1 MKIKCDSRK
10 IEPGDT
16 FLALRGVNDDGHCYI
31 EDAIK
36 NGAQTVIVEEGL
48 YEVETIVVKNTREY
62 LEKYLKETY
71 AEELSKI
78 KLIGVTGTNGKTTTC
93 YLLYQALNKAGIKT
107 AYLGTIG
114 FYLDG
119 KRKDLNN
126 TTPDLYDL
134 YEMILTCVEEGV
146 SVLAMEVSSQA
157 LSMHRV
163 AGLEFDVAVFTN
175 LTKEH
180 LDYHLDM
187 KSYALAKQQLFEQ
200 VKQDG
205 IAYINIDDDYHSYFC
220 LKQNKNKTYGFLE
233 SDYKIHDVFSDEL
246 KTSFSINQVS
256 YETTLL
262 GRHNIYNASVVAII
276 LEQFEIEEQERQKIL
291 KELEC
296 PKGRMDTIKVG
307 EKMAIVDYAHTPDAL
322 KNIIEAV
329 RPICK
334 KRLITIVGCG
344 GNRDKTKRPEMGKLA
359 TTLSDYVIFTSDNP
373 RYEDPLEILKDMTD
387 KLATCNYGI
396 EANREEAIKKG
407 VQSLEKDDIL
417 LVLGKGHETYQVIQD
432 KKIEFDD
439 KEKLL
444 KYMRS

>member
-16 FLALRGVNDDGHCYI
+16 FLALRGIHDDGHCYI
-31 EDAIK
+31 ESAIQ
-36 NGAQTVIVEEGL
+36 NGATTVIVEEGL

-126 TTPDLYDL
+126 TTPDLLDL

-163 AGLEFDVAVFTN
+163 EGLEFDIAVFTN

-187 KSYALAKQQLFEQ
+187 KSYALAKQLLFEK
-200 VKQDG
+200 VKGDG
-205 IAYINIDDDYHSYFC
+205 VAYINLDDDYYSYFC
-220 LKQNKNKTYGFLE
+220 LKQNNNKTYGFLE
-233 SDYKIHDVFSDEL
+233 SDYKIHDVSLDET
-246 KTSFSINQVS
+246 KTSFFINQVP
-256 YETTLL
+256 YETSLL
-262 GRHNIYNASVVAII
+262 GKHNIYNASVVAIL
-276 LEQFEIEEQERQKIL
+276 LEYFEIEEIKRQEIL

-307 EKMAIVDYAHTPDAL
+307 DKMAIVDYAHTPDAL
-322 KNIIEAV
+322 KNIISAV
-329 RPICK
+329 RPFCK

-344 GNRDKTKRPEMGKLA
+344 GNRDKSKRPEMGALA

-373 RYEDPLEILKDMTD
+373 RMEDPLEILKDMT
-387 KLATCNYGI
+387 KNLATDNY
-396 EANREEAIKKG
+396 EVLVNREEAIKKG

-417 LVLGKGHETYQVIQD
+417 LVLGKGHETYQIIQD
-432 KKIEFDD
+432 QKIKFDD
-439 KEKLL
+439 KEELL

>member
-10 IEPGDT
+10 VEPGDT
-16 FLALRGVNDDGHCYI
+16 FLALRGVENDGHCYI
-31 EDAIK
+31 KDAIQ
-36 NGAQTVIVEEGL
+36 NGATTVIVEEGL

-71 AEELSKI
+71 QEELSKI

-93 YLLYQALNKAGIKT
+93 YLLYQAFNQLGIKS
-107 AYLGTIG
+107 AYIGTIG

-126 TTPDLYDL
+126 TTPDLMDL

-146 SVLAMEVSSQA
+146 SVIAMEVSSQA

-163 AGLEFDVAVFTN
+163 EGLEFDIAVFTN

-187 KSYALAKQQLFEQ
+187 KSYALAKQILFEQ
-200 VKQDG
+200 VKGDG
-205 IAYINIDDDYHSYFC
+205 TAYINMDDDYYSYFC
-220 LKQNKNKTYGFLE
+220 LKQNNNKTYGFLE
-233 SDYKIHDVFSDEL
+233 SDYRIHDSFFDESQTTFFL
-246 KTSFSINQVS
+246 NDVK
-256 YETTLL
+256 YETSLL
-262 GRHNIYNASVVAII
+262 GKHNIYNASVVAII
-276 LEQFEIEEQERQKIL
+276 LEQFGIEEEMRKKVL

-307 EKMAIVDYAHTPDAL
+307 DKIAIVDYAHTPDAL

-344 GNRDKTKRPEMGKLA
+344 GNRDKSKRPEMGSLA
-359 TTLSDYVIFTSDNP
+359 TSLSDYVIFTSDNP
-373 RYEDPLEILKDMTD
+373 RMEDPMDILKDITAKLTTD
-387 KLATCNYGI
+387 NYEI
-396 EANREEAIKKG
+396 IVNREEAIKKG
-407 VQSLEKDDIL
+407 VQSLEKNDIL

-439 KEKLL
+439 KEEIL